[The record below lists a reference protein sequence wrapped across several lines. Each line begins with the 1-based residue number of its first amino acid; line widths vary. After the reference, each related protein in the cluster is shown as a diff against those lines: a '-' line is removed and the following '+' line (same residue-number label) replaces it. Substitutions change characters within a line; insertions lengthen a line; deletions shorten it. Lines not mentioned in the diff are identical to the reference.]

1 MNWLLHRSISNSGR
15 ENFFHAQPPRSKVGN
30 DRATRAPGNEFFSGG
45 HFLSSRGQIRLIGDG
60 DTTQSAGTVYDIVAL
75 KSEME

>member
-1 MNWLLHRSISNSGR
+1 VAVKT
-15 ENFFHAQPPRSKVGN
+15 FFTLNLRAVRLAMTVPRVPPETS
-30 DRATRAPGNEFFSGG
+30 FSQVAN
-45 HFLSSRGQIRLIGDG
+45 FLSSRGQIRLIGDG